1 MKKVTVLVA
10 MLVLGFL
17 QRYRPSLISRLRV
30 APSRVR
36 YPAST
41 EIGDENAATQL
52 VLASNTTICSG
63 FLFRL
68 LPLELR
74 VIRQALQHAV
84 VASLE
89 DK

>member
-1 MKKVTVLVA
+1 MVA
-10 MLVLGFL
+10 MLVLGCL

-30 APSRVR
+30 APFRAR

-52 VLASNTTICSG
+52 VLASNTTVCAG

-74 VIRQALQHAV
+74 AIRQALQHAV